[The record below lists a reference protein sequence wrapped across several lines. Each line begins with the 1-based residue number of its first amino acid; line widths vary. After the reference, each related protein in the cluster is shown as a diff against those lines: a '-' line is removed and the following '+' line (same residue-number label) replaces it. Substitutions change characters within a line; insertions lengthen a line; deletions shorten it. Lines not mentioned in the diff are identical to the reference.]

1 MSRIE
6 SARLRWEDGVPVAEA
21 FDDFYFNTDGG
32 IEESQHVFLA
42 GNQLEQRFQA
52 LASRQTF
59 VIGETGF
66 GTGLNFFTA
75 RKLWLSCA
83 PADAQLHY
91 LAFEKYPLSL
101 TDMKILLQRWP
112 DITDCQSRF
121 LPQYPPQQQGFH
133 SLFFDQ
139 GRVKLTLIIGDA
151 LEQLPQLQAS
161 VDAWFLDG
169 FSPDKNPDMWQPALF
184 QQLAANSRPGST
196 LATFTVARQ
205 VREGLLQAGFSL
217 SKRSGFG
224 RKREMLCGQLRDA
237 PLQSPLEPPSQPQTL
252 SQPSAPVP
260 QHLIVVGAGLAGA
273 STARALAE
281 QGISVTLLEAG
292 PEPAQQGSG
301 NAQGALYAKL
311 AVKPTYES
319 AFHLQGLLFS
329 ANQLRQLPDTDP
341 PLASLC
347 GVLQLAIQP
356 KDAKRQEQLLSEGH
370 YADSLFRAVSAEQ
383 ASALAGTQVGYPG
396 LFFPHAGWVAP
407 ADYCRYLLDH
417 PAIECHFNQPVQQLI
432 ADADHS
438 HWTVKTP
445 QGCFSAPKVIICT
458 AADTRQLAE
467 LAHLP
472 VKPIRGQ
479 TSLVQ
484 ASVSLPE
491 LHTVVCGEGYISPA
505 RKAHYCFGATF
516 DLHYA
521 NTELRDSDHQKNL
534 DTLAA
539 ALPAFDK
546 LTPADCD
553 GRTGFRCST
562 PDYLPMV
569 GQVADYDATVELFAP
584 LRTDSR
590 RLSDQPVPRL
600 AGLYVNTGH
609 GSKGLITCPI
619 SAALLTAEIC
629 GTPAPLAKD
638 LAARLDPAR
647 FILRDLIRRRI

>member
-6 SARLRWEDGVPVAEA
+6 SAKLRWENGVPVAEA

-66 GTGLNFFTA
+66 GSGLNFFTA
-75 RKLWLSCA
+75 RKLWLRCA
-83 PADAQLHY
+83 PPDTKLHY
-91 LAFEKYPLSL
+91 LAFEKYPLSQA
-101 TDMKILLQRWP
+101 DMETLLQHWP

-121 LPQYPPQQQGFH
+121 LQQYPPRQQGFH
-133 SLFFDQ
+133 TLFFD
-139 GRVKLTLIIGDA
+139 RNYVKLTLIIGDA

-169 FSPDKNPDMWQPALF
+169 FSPEKNPEMWQPALF
-184 QQLAANSRPGST
+184 QQLAAKSHPGTT

-205 VREGLLQAGFSL
+205 VRDALQQAGFSL
-217 SKRSGFG
+217 RKRSGFG
-224 RKREMLCGQLRDA
+224 RKREMLCGQLDNA
-237 PLQSPLEPPSQPQTL
+237 QLKLPLQNQPPPPQ
-252 SQPSAPVP
+252 SV
-260 QHLIVVGAGLAGA
+260 IVVGAGLAGA

-292 PEPAQQGSG
+292 SEPAQQGSG

-319 AFHLQGLLFS
+319 AFHLHGLLFS
-329 ANQLRQLPDTDP
+329 CNQLQQLPETHP

-347 GVLQLAIQP
+347 GVLQLAMQP
-356 KDAKRQEQLLSEGH
+356 KEARRQQQLLSDGH
-370 YADSLFRAVSAEQ
+370 YAETLFQAVSTEQ

-396 LFFPHAGWVAP
+396 LYFPRAGWVAP

-417 PAIECHFNQPVQQLI
+417 PAIECHFNQPVQQLN

-438 HWTVKTP
+438 HWTVKTS
-445 QGCFSAPKVIICT
+445 QRCFSAAKVIICT
-458 AADTRQLAE
+458 AAETGQLTE

-479 TSLVQ
+479 TSLVH
-484 ASVSLPE
+484 ASSSLPA

-505 RKAHYCFGATF
+505 REAHYCFGATF

-534 DTLAA
+534 DTLSA
-539 ALPAFDK
+539 ALPAFES

-553 GRTGFRCST
+553 GRSGFRCST
-562 PDYLPMV
+562 PDYIPMV
-569 GQVADYDATVELFAP
+569 GQVADFDATLELFAP

-590 RLSDQPVPRL
+590 LLSDQPVPRL
-600 AGLYVNTGH
+600 PGLYVNTGH

-619 SAALLTAEIC
+619 SAALLVAQIC
-629 GTPAPLAKD
+629 STPEPLPKD

-647 FILRDLIRRRI
+647 FILRDLIRKRI

>member
-1 MSRIE
+1 MSRTE
-6 SARLRWEDGVPVAEA
+6 TARLRWEDGVPVAEA

-32 IEESQHVFLA
+32 AEESQHVFLA
-42 GNQLEQRFQA
+42 GNQLLQRFQG
-52 LASRQTF
+52 LHSRQVF

-66 GTGLNFFTA
+66 GTGLNFFTT
-75 RKLWLSCA
+75 RKLWLRCA
-83 PADAQLHY
+83 PADTQLHY

-101 TDMKILLQRWP
+101 ADMHTLLQRWP
-112 DITDCQSRF
+112 DITDCQNNF
-121 LPQYPPQQQGFH
+121 LQQYPPQQQGFH

-139 GRVKLTLIIGDA
+139 GRVQLTLIIGDA
-151 LEQLPQLQAS
+151 LEQLPQLKAS

-184 QQLAANSRPGST
+184 LQLAAKSRPGTT

-205 VREGLLQAGFSL
+205 VREGLQQAGFSL

-224 RKREMLCGQLRDA
+224 RKREMLCGQWGDA
-237 PLQSPLEPPSQPQTL
+237 SLQIEN
-252 SQPSAPVP
+252 QPSMQATK
-260 QHLIVVGAGLAGA
+260 HLIVVGAGLAGA
-273 STARALAE
+273 STARSLAE

-292 PEPAQQGSG
+292 PGPAQQGSG

-347 GVLQLAIQP
+347 GVLQLAMQP
-356 KDAKRQEQLLSEGH
+356 KEAKRQEQLLSDGH
-370 YADSLFRAVSAEQ
+370 YAESLFRAVSAEQ
-383 ASALAGTQVGYPG
+383 ASALAGTDVGYPG
-396 LFFPHAGWVAP
+396 LFAPHAGWVAP

-432 ADADHS
+432 AKTDQN
-438 HWTVKTP
+438 HWTVITP

-484 ASVSLPE
+484 ASAILPE

-505 RKAHYCFGATF
+505 REACFCFGATF

-521 NTELRDSDHQKNL
+521 NTELRDSDHQRNL

-539 ALPAFDK
+539 ALPAFGQ
-546 LTPADCD
+546 LTPSDCD

-569 GQVADYDATVELFAP
+569 GQVADYQATLALFAP
-584 LRTDSR
+584 LRIDSR
-590 RLSDQPVPRL
+590 RLSDQAVPRL
-600 AGLYVNTGH
+600 DGLYVNTGH

-619 SAALLTAEIC
+619 SAALLTAQIC
-629 GTPAPLAKD
+629 GTPAPLPSD

>member
-6 SARLRWEDGVPVAEA
+6 NARLRWEDGVPVAEV

-32 IEESQHVFLA
+32 VEESEHVFLA

-52 LASRQTF
+52 LQSQHTF

-66 GTGLNFFTA
+66 GSGLNFFTT
-75 RKLWLSCA
+75 RKLWLRCA

-101 TDMKILLQRWP
+101 VDMETLLQHWP
-112 DITDCQSRF
+112 DITDCQNSF
-121 LPQYPPQQQGFH
+121 LQQYPPRQQGFH
-133 SLFFDQ
+133 TLFFDQ
-139 GRVKLTLIIGDA
+139 GRVQLTLIIGDA
-151 LEQLPQLQAS
+151 LEQLPQLQAR

-169 FSPDKNPDMWQPALF
+169 FSPDKNPDLWQPALF
-184 QQLAANSRPGST
+184 QQLATKSRCGTT

-205 VREGLLQAGFSL
+205 VREGLKQAGFSL

-224 RKREMLCGQLRDA
+224 RKREMLCGQLDVPQLQPQPSP
-237 PLQSPLEPPSQPQTL
+237 PLQ
-252 SQPSAPVP
+252 V
-260 QHLIVVGAGLAGA
+260 IVVGAGLAGA

-281 QGISVTLLEAG
+281 QGIGVILLEAG

-319 AFHLQGLLFS
+319 AFHLHGLLFS
-329 ANQLRQLPDTDP
+329 TNQLRQLPDTDP

-347 GVLQLAIQP
+347 GVLQLAMQ
-356 KDAKRQEQLLSEGH
+356 AKEARRQQQLLSDGH
-370 YADSLFRAVSAEQ
+370 YDASLFQAVSAEQ
-383 ASALAGTQVGYPG
+383 ASTLAGTHVGYPG
-396 LFFPHAGWVAP
+396 LFFPRAGWVAP

-432 ADADHS
+432 ANADHS
-438 HWTVKTP
+438 HWTVKTS
-445 QGCFSAPKVIICT
+445 QGCFSAAKVIICT
-458 AADTRQLAE
+458 AAETRQLTE

-484 ASVSLPE
+484 TNDTLPE

-505 RKAHYCFGATF
+505 RQAHYCFGATF
-516 DLHYA
+516 DLHYT
-521 NTELRDSDHQKNL
+521 NTALRDSDHQKNL
-534 DTLAA
+534 NTLSA
-539 ALPAFDK
+539 ALPAFEN

-553 GRTGFRCST
+553 GRSGFRCST

-569 GQVADYDATVELFAP
+569 GQVADYHATLELFAP

-590 RLSDQPVPRL
+590 RQSDQPVPRL

-619 SAALLTAEIC
+619 SAALLAAQIC
-629 GTPAPLAKD
+629 GTPTPLPKQ
-638 LAARLDPAR
+638 LIERLDPAR

>member
-6 SARLRWEDGVPVAEA
+6 TARLRWEDGVPVAET

-32 IEESQHVFLA
+32 AEESQHVFLA

-52 LASRQTF
+52 LQSRQPF

-75 RKLWLSCA
+75 RKLWLRCA
-83 PADAQLHY
+83 PADTQLHY

-101 TDMKILLQRWP
+101 DDMQTLLQYWP
-112 DITDCQSRF
+112 DITDCQTSF
-121 LPQYPPQQQGFH
+121 LQQYPPQQQGFH

-139 GRVKLTLIIGDA
+139 GRVQLTLVIGDA

-184 QQLAANSRPGST
+184 QQLAAKSRPGTT

-205 VREGLLQAGFSL
+205 VKEGLQQAGFSL

-224 RKREMLCGQLRDA
+224 RKREMLCGQLDA
-237 PLQSPLEPPSQPQTL
+237 PQLQ
-252 SQPSAPVP
+252 SQPSPPLQV
-260 QHLIVVGAGLAGA
+260 IVVGAGLAGA

-329 ANQLRQLPDTDP
+329 GNQLKQLPDTEP

-347 GVLQLAIQP
+347 GVLQLAMQP
-356 KDAKRQEQLLSEGH
+356 KEAKRQEQLLSEGH
-370 YADSLFRAVSAEQ
+370 YAGSLFRAVSAEQ
-383 ASALAGTQVGYPG
+383 ASQLAGTEVDYPG
-396 LFFPHAGWVAP
+396 IFFPDAGWVAP

-417 PAIECHFNQPVQQLI
+417 PAIDCHFNQPVQQLI
-432 ADADHS
+432 ATADHS
-438 HWTVKTP
+438 HWTVKTL

-479 TSLVQ
+479 TSLIR
-484 ASVSLPE
+484 ASTSLPE
-491 LHTVVCGEGYISPA
+491 LYTVVCGEGYISPA
-505 RKAHYCFGATF
+505 REAYYCFGATF

-534 DTLAA
+534 DTLAS
-539 ALPAFDK
+539 ALPAFGQ

-569 GQVADYDATVELFAP
+569 GQVADYHATVELFAP

-600 AGLYVNTGH
+600 SGLYVNTGH

-619 SAALLTAEIC
+619 SAALLAAQIC
-629 GTPAPLAKD
+629 GTPAPLPND
-638 LAARLDPAR
+638 LTARLDPAR

>member
-6 SARLRWEDGVPVAEA
+6 NARLRWEDGVPVAEA
-21 FDDFYFNTDGG
+21 FNDFYFNTDGG
-32 IEESQHVFLA
+32 AEESQHVFLA

-52 LASRQTF
+52 LQSQHTF
-59 VIGETGF
+59 VIGENGF
-66 GTGLNFFTA
+66 GSGLNFFTT
-75 RKLWLSCA
+75 RKLWLRCA
-83 PADAQLHY
+83 PADARLHY
-91 LAFEKYPLSL
+91 LAFEKYPLSQD
-101 TDMKILLQRWP
+101 DMETLLQRWP
-112 DITDCQSRF
+112 DITDCQNSF
-121 LPQYPPQQQGFH
+121 LQQYPPRQEGFH
-133 SLFFDQ
+133 TLFFDQ
-139 GRVKLTLIIGDA
+139 GRVQLTLIIGDA

-169 FSPDKNPDMWQPALF
+169 FSPDKNPDLWQPALF
-184 QQLAANSRPGST
+184 RQLAANSHPGTT

-205 VREGLLQAGFSL
+205 VREGLQQAGFSL

-224 RKREMLCGQLRDA
+224 RKREMLCGQLD
-237 PLQSPLEPPSQPQTL
+237 
-252 SQPSAPVP
+252 VP
-260 QHLIVVGAGLAGA
+260 QLRPRPAPPQQVIVVGAGLAGA
-273 STARALAE
+273 TTARALAE
-281 QGISVTLLEAG
+281 QGISVILLEAG

-319 AFHLQGLLFS
+319 AFHLHGLLFS
-329 ANQLRQLPDTDP
+329 VNQLRQLPETNP

-347 GVLQLAIQP
+347 GVLQLAMQ
-356 KDAKRQEQLLSEGH
+356 AKEARRQQQLLSDSN
-370 YADSLFRAVSAEQ
+370 YANSLFHAVSAEQ
-383 ASALAGTQVGYPG
+383 ASELAGTDVGYPG
-396 LFFPHAGWVAP
+396 LFFPDAGWVAP

-417 PAIECHFNQPVQQLI
+417 PGIQCHFNQSVQQLI
-432 ADADHS
+432 ADGVDG
-438 HWTVKTP
+438 HWMVKP
-445 QGCFSAPKVIICT
+445 SQACFSAPTVIICT
-458 AADTRQLAE
+458 AAETRLLAE

-479 TSLVQ
+479 TSLVL
-484 ASVSLPE
+484 ANTSLPD

-505 RKAHYCFGATF
+505 REAHYCFGATF

-521 NTELRDSDHQKNL
+521 NMELRDSDHQKNL
-534 DTLAA
+534 DTLSA
-539 ALPAFDK
+539 ALPAFEK

-562 PDYLPMV
+562 PDYLPIV

-590 RLSDQPVPRL
+590 RLADQPVPRL

-619 SAALLTAEIC
+619 SAALLAAQIC
-629 GTPAPLAKD
+629 STPAPLPRE
-638 LAARLDPAR
+638 LTARLDPAR